1 MTTWTIIVC
10 SFIAGSW
17 AYRTAFGCNRSAY
30 LTKSQNKV
38 KVKYWRD
45 KYYKLRDDYNE
56 LKKDLT

>member
-1 MTTWTIIVC
+1 MWLIVC
-10 SFIAGSW
+10 FIAGSL
-17 AYRTAFGCNRSAY
+17 AYRTAFGCNRSVH
-30 LTKSQNKV
+30 LTKSQNRI